1 MDVLVITACLL
12 VYNYRGTY
20 YNQESINALVECA
33 YLHGVDVLGASLYV
47 YFESDASNCLR
58 LGWWTRGLNAAPNQ
72 HGLSQNRSL
81 VP

>member
-20 YNQESINALVECA
+20 YNPESINALVECA

-47 YFESDASNCLR
+47 YFESDAINCLR
-58 LGWWTRGLNAAPNQ
+58 LGLVDARIE
-72 HGLSQNRSL
+72 RS
-81 VP
+81 P